1 MNKVIAII
9 PARYQSSRF
18 PGKPLA
24 QINGKPMIQWVYER
38 VSSIQKISQTYVA
51 TDDERIAE
59 CVQQFAGEAIMTSAK
74 HESGSDRLAE
84 CTEILKLNEDD
95 IILNIQ
101 GDEPLIQEIMVQEL
115 ISTISDQDVY
125 MGTLKER
132 ITNVDDIENP
142 NIVKV
147 ITDVNNNAIYF
158 SRYPVPYDRSGLKD
172 LVYYRHVGV
181 YAYRVF
187 FLKRFTQLPK
197 SYLEITESLEQL
209 RVLEN
214 GYKIRVLETQCSSI
228 GVDTVEQIKL
238 VEEIMR
244 RQIKR

>member
-1 MNKVIAII
+1 MNKIIAII

-59 CVQQFAGEAIMTSAK
+59 CVQQFDGEAIMTSAK

-84 CTEILKLNEDD
+84 CIEILKLNEDD

-147 ITDVNNNAIYF
+147 ITDVNDNAVYF

-197 SYLEITESLEQL
+197 SYLEIAESLEQL

-214 GYKIRVLETQCSSI
+214 SYKIRVLETQCSSI
-228 GVDTVEQIKL
+228 GVDTVEQLKL

-244 RQIKR
+244 RQIK

>member
-1 MNKVIAII
+1 MNKIVAII

-24 QINGKPMIQWVYER
+24 LINGKPMIQWVYER
-38 VSSIQKISQTYVA
+38 ISDIKKISQTYVA
-51 TDDERIAE
+51 TDDARIAE
-59 CVQQFAGEAIMTSAK
+59 CVQQFGGEAIMTSAK
-74 HESGSDRLAE
+74 HDSGSDRIAE
-84 CTEILKLNEDD
+84 CIEILKLNEDD

-115 ISTISDQDVY
+115 IATMSGQDVY

-132 ITNVDDIENP
+132 ITNEDDIDNP

-147 ITDVNNNAIYF
+147 ITDANDNAIYF
-158 SRYPVPYDRSGLKD
+158 SRYPVPYDRSGSKD

-187 FLKRFTQLPK
+187 FLKKFTQLPK
-197 SYLEITESLEQL
+197 SYLEIAESLEQL

-244 RQIKR
+244 K

>member
-1 MNKVIAII
+1 MDKIVAII

-59 CVQQFAGEAIMTSAK
+59 CVQQFNGEAIMTSAK

-84 CTEILKLNEDD
+84 CIEILKLNEDD

-115 ISTISDQDVY
+115 ISTISDQGVY

-132 ITNVDDIENP
+132 ITNVDDVENP

-172 LVYYRHVGV
+172 LVYYRHVGA

-197 SYLEITESLEQL
+197 SCLEIAESLEQL

-228 GVDTVEQIKL
+228 GVDTVEQLKL

-244 RQIKR
+244 RQIK

>member
-1 MNKVIAII
+1 MNKIIAII

-18 PGKPLA
+18 LGKPLA
-24 QINGKPMIQWVYER
+24 LINGKPMIQWVYER

-59 CVQQFAGEAIMTSAK
+59 CVRRFNGKAMMTSAK

-84 CTEILKLNEDD
+84 CIEILKLNEDD

-132 ITNVDDIENP
+132 ITNVDDIENA

-147 ITDVNNNAIYF
+147 ITDVNDNAIYF
-158 SRYPVPYDRSGLKD
+158 SRYPVPYDRNGLND

-197 SYLEITESLEQL
+197 TYLEIAESLEQL

-244 RQIKR
+244 RQIK

>member
-1 MNKVIAII
+1 MNKIIAII

-24 QINGKPMIQWVYER
+24 LINGKPMIQWVYER

-59 CVQQFAGEAIMTSAK
+59 CVQQFNGEAIMTSAK

-132 ITNVDDIENP
+132 ITDVDDIENP

-197 SYLEITESLEQL
+197 SCLEIAESLEQL

-228 GVDTVEQIKL
+228 GVDTVEQLKF

-244 RQIKR
+244 RQIK